1 MASGGSCPPP
11 AQRGLPPMD
20 GRGRPPLPAC
30 CQPCS
35 TTARER
41 ASLSLC
47 GLNVFQKPKELEVK
61 RIRLHTEVQVG
72 DKSRPTAQAKKQ
84 CAEYSGC
91 CANAEESDDDDVF
104 YLFLQ
109 KQNRSRAPYIDWMAF
124 SRYSSSMKTFLCM
137 RAVYLQTVCALSPAC
152 SIDALPKSFQRI
164 RPSLPRAR
172 RKLY

>member
-1 MASGGSCPPP
+1 
-11 AQRGLPPMD
+11 MD
-20 GRGRPPLPAC
+20 F
-30 CQPCS
+30 
-35 TTARER
+35 
-41 ASLSLC
+41 
-47 GLNVFQKPKELEVK
+47 FQKPKELEVK
-61 RIRLHTEVQVG
+61 RIRLHTEFQVG

-109 KQNRSRAPYIDWMAF
+109 KQNRSRAPYRLDGVFEILEF
-124 SRYSSSMKTFLCM
+124 NENIL
-137 RAVYLQTVCALSPAC
+137 VYLQTVCALSPAC